1 LAFSQA
7 GCAAPEGQEP
17 MSAIVFL
24 IQCPDRKGLV
34 AGITGFFAE
43 REFNILHCQQ
53 YTDVENG
60 QYFMRIRLEDEG
72 QLPHPQLEQQF
83 NAFAENMNLTWSVRY
98 SEKPYRVAL
107 MVTRA
112 SHCAYDLLLR
122 ELEGELKC
130 DIPLVIGNHADLE
143 YMARQFDKPFYHLP
157 ITKDTKAEQEAA
169 IKNLL
174 VEFDIDLVV
183 MARYMQ
189 ILSEPFIEEFAGRV
203 INIHHGFLPAFQGA
217 KPYHQA
223 YERGVKII
231 GATAHYATAELDEG
245 PIIEQDVERVMHDN
259 SPDDLVMIGKD
270 IERRV
275 LTRAVRA
282 HIEHRII
289 MSGRRTIVFSEGA

>member
-1 LAFSQA
+1 
-7 GCAAPEGQEP
+7 

-34 AGITGFFAE
+34 AGITGFFAD
-43 REFNILHCQQ
+43 RQFNILHCQQ
-53 YTDVENG
+53 YTDVEIG
-60 QYFMRIRLEDEG
+60 QYFMRIKLEDEG
-72 QLPHPQLEQQF
+72 SLPHEQLESE
-83 NAFAENMNLTWSVRY
+83 FAEFAKTMKLTWSVRY
-98 SEKPYRVAL
+98 SGKPYRVAL

-130 DIPLVIGNHADLE
+130 DIPLIIGNHDDLE
-143 YMARQFDKPFYHLP
+143 DMARQFDKPFYHLP
-157 ITKDTKAEQEAA
+157 ITKDTKPQQEAE
-169 IKNLL
+169 IKKLL
-174 VEFDIDLVV
+174 DEYQIDLVV

-189 ILSEPFIEEFAGRV
+189 ILSEQFVQEMAGRV

-217 KPYHQA
+217 RPYHQA

-245 PIIEQDVERVMHDN
+245 PIIEQDVQRVMHDN
-259 SPDDLVMIGKD
+259 SPEDLVMIGKD
-270 IERRV
+270 IERLV
-275 LTRAVRA
+275 LARAVKA

-289 MSGRRTIVFSEGA
+289 ISGRRTIVFSEGA

>member
-1 LAFSQA
+1 
-7 GCAAPEGQEP
+7 

-174 VEFDIDLVV
+174 AEFDIDLVV

>member
-1 LAFSQA
+1 
-7 GCAAPEGQEP
+7 

-53 YTDVENG
+53 YTDVENS

-72 QLPHPQLEQQF
+72 QKSHAALEAEF
-83 NAFAENMNLTWSVRY
+83 GEFATTMNLTWSVRY
-98 SEKPYRVAL
+98 SDKPYRVAL

-169 IKNLL
+169 IKRLL
-174 VEFDIDLVV
+174 TEYQIDLVV

-189 ILSEPFIEEFAGRV
+189 ILSEQFVEEFAGRV

-217 KPYHQA
+217 RPYHQA
-223 YERGVKII
+223 YERGVKLI
-231 GATAHYATAELDEG
+231 GATAHYATADLDEG
-245 PIIEQDVERVMHDN
+245 PIIEQGVERVMHDN
-259 SPDDLVMIGKD
+259 SPEDLVMIGKD
-270 IERRV
+270 IERVV
-275 LTRAVRA
+275 LARAVKA

-289 MSGRRTIVFSEGA
+289 ISGRRTIVFSEGA